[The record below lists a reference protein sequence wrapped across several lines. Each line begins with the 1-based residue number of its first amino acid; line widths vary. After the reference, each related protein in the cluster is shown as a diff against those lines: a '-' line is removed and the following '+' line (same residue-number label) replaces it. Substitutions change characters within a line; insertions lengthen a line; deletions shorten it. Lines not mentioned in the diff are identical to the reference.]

1 MLACRACRVSL
12 SAEVGCDICNSIR
25 RNLVTVGDD
34 DDDKPSLAATGG
46 EIVSALRTQLKS
58 IRKLLKHE
66 GDEDKIERI
75 ERRLLAV
82 GNTAAKV
89 LEAARKMQADG
100 VQAVEQMSFAERAE
114 LFVNWIA
121 GLAPAARASLRLQW
135 DMFEQSINQPLLES
149 KVRNAD

>member
-1 MLACRACRVSL
+1 M
-12 SAEVGCDICNSIR
+12 R

-34 DDDKPSLAATGG
+34 DDDRPSLAATGG

-58 IRKLLKHE
+58 IRKSLKNE
-66 GDEDKIERI
+66 GDDDKIVNLEK
-75 ERRLLAV
+75 RLLAV

-114 LFVNWIA
+114 LFVNWITS
-121 GLAPAARASLRLQW
+121 LAPAARQSLRLQW
-135 DMFEQSINQPLLES
+135 DIFEQSVSQPLLEG
-149 KVRNAD
+149 KVRDD